1 MDLAKSAYDAKS
13 ADIQAQNTIRSNLAL
28 NEAKSLQEKADAEAA
43 LKDPKTQIEKTINEF
58 AKMGIV
64 AQ

>member
-13 ADIQAQNTIRSNLAL
+13 ADIQSQNAIRSQMAL
-28 NEAKSLQEKADAEAA
+28 NEYKAEFDKQQAEQA
-43 LKDPKTQIEKTINEF
+43 LNDPQTQIKATMDEF
-58 AKMGIV
+58 AKLGII